1 MMVEGSS
8 TASTLGRYEIVKELG
23 RGAMGIVYLGRDP
36 KINRTV
42 AVKTLSLD
50 EEGMDEEDRKSVK
63 ERFFREAESAGRL
76 SHPNIVTIYDA
87 GEDHDLSYIAM
98 ELLDGVDLKDHCQK
112 DKLMDPAEIMELVA
126 KVAGA
131 LDYAH
136 QQGIVHRDI
145 KPANIMKLKDGTI
158 KVTDFGIARIT
169 ASSKTQTGVVMGTP
183 SYMSPEQLM
192 GKKVDGRSDLFSLS
206 VVLYEMLTG
215 RKPFEAETVTTL
227 MYKIANEAPPS
238 PTIYKQDLP
247 PEVLRIIE
255 RGLEKDIEKRYQ
267 RGNEIAADL
276 RSAIPLV
283 R

>member
-1 MMVEGSS
+1 MAATNCWRTGQ
-8 TASTLGRYEIVKELG
+8 TL
-23 RGAMGIVYLGRDP
+23 
-36 KINRTV
+36 
-42 AVKTLSLD
+42 
-50 EEGMDEEDRKSVK
+50 
-63 ERFFREAESAGRL
+63 
-76 SHPNIVTIYDA
+76 
-87 GEDHDLSYIAM
+87 
-98 ELLDGVDLKDHCQK
+98 
-112 DKLMDPAEIMELVA
+112 
-126 KVAGA
+126 
-131 LDYAH
+131 
-136 QQGIVHRDI
+136 
-145 KPANIMKLKDGTI
+145 
-158 KVTDFGIARIT
+158 
-169 ASSKTQTGVVMGTP
+169 GTP